1 MPHLNQ
7 SKRLQCKSM
16 EIKNSHRLIMD
27 FCDMFPTVP
36 TRTFHSD
43 LGDKMRKIEAWH
55 GFLETMN
62 SWLALQDKAYVNEIR
77 LCISVKDE
85 IRQDLLPP
93 DTAARSAKLFEF
105 GKVGAWLN
113 GQIKCLLQATRRFS
127 HLAPEY
133 SIVVL
138 DGTPSY
144 VKRQYV
150 ALHGN
155 ANSWSELTKSL
166 KYFEEQLRMC
176 DVPTAANRGMAGE
189 KGGKGGKGGQGES
202 KSGKGTGKPTSKG
215 EKGEKGEKG
224 GDKGKKKKNRGS
236 RAYTGCDGDALC
248 PTKS

>member
-1 MPHLNQ
+1 
-7 SKRLQCKSM
+7 M

-27 FCDMFPTVP
+27 FCGVYDCRNLSPCMHNSRDSEERRNDANLQLLRLKPRQKPRRHLHRVTRSSPRLRPHGVFFLPQGDMFPTVP

-113 GQIKCLLQATRRFS
+113 GPSPLQR
-127 HLAPEY
+127 
-133 SIVVL
+133 
-138 DGTPSY
+138 
-144 VKRQYV
+144 
-150 ALHGN
+150 
-155 ANSWSELTKSL
+155 
-166 KYFEEQLRMC
+166 
-176 DVPTAANRGMAGE
+176 
-189 KGGKGGKGGQGES
+189 
-202 KSGKGTGKPTSKG
+202 
-215 EKGEKGEKG
+215 
-224 GDKGKKKKNRGS
+224 RGS
-236 RAYTGCDGDALC
+236 SRGASRGASRGLQGS
-248 PTKS
+248 PLKGPP